1 MVNQIVENYDYAA
14 VPAQELDAIRMKL
27 SQLTS
32 SLSKIKEDIGK
43 PIGFQQWHSL
53 NAKITLLLTQLSSLS
68 RTLQHYEY
76 TLNSLLIYPLPNF
89 PTTAHESLLTT
100 LLRKKNI
107 PEVDEWIKD
116 CKIETSSAQAQQ
128 ERIREDD
135 SLSKWCLSALKKE
148 RTKIFNA
155 DNQNEETNDYDMD
168 IDSDFNA
175 NKPLKKDI
183 FKILPPPFDVNNV
196 MKYMYTGEIS

>member
-32 SLSKIKEDIGK
+32 SLSKIKDDIGK
-43 PIGFQQWHSL
+43 PMGFQQWHSL

-76 TLNSLLIYPLPNF
+76 ALNSLLIYPLPNF

-116 CKIETSSAQAQQ
+116 CKIETSSAQVQQ

-135 SLSKWCLSALKKE
+135 DLSKWCLSTLKNE
-148 RTKIFNA
+148 RSKIFNA
-155 DNQNEETNDYDMD
+155 ENQDNEENDDYEMD
-168 IDSDFNA
+168 TDADFK
-175 NKPLKKDI
+175 KPQKKDV
-183 FKILPPPFDVNNV
+183 FKIVPPPFDVNNV
-196 MKYMYTGEIS
+196 MKYMYTGQIL

>member
-1 MVNQIVENYDYAA
+1 MVNQVVENYDYAA

-43 PIGFQQWHSL
+43 PMAFQQWHSL

-76 TLNSLLIYPLPNF
+76 ALNSLLIYPLPNF

-116 CKIETSSAQAQQ
+116 CKIETSSAAVQQ

-135 SLSKWCLSALKKE
+135 DLSKWCLSTLKKE
-148 RTKIFNA
+148 RSKIFNA
-155 DNQNEETNDYDMD
+155 DNQNDEENEDYDMD
-168 IDSDFNA
+168 TDTDFK
-175 NKPLKKDI
+175 KPQKKDV
-183 FKILPPPFDVNNV
+183 FKIVPPAFDVNNV
-196 MKYMYTGEIS
+196 MKYMYTGQMS